1 MAWKYPQFDIK
12 SGYVVDIDPI
22 NDNLLGVANEV
33 SGGLNEHN
41 FNAEEDPD
49 GVLTRANLK
58 TGAVFRILTT
68 STATTNVPP
77 HRSDWLKIKPVD
89 TWQVYDSDG
98 ARLSFVSRGSTAWLC
113 ASFQIIATD
122 DLTVSKPLSE
132 TQKGFGF
139 LVALKLDGVVIHD
152 SMLGSGDPQGEFYRG
167 FENRAGM
174 RKTDVDKA
182 TQNTAYGGGG
192 ICGARLP
199 VTVDAI
205 VDIPPGEHVVE
216 ICVKSIRGHNWSGG
230 NGTPGNAAS
239 ENDCFIASRELFVL
253 EMRR

>member
-33 SGGLNEHN
+33 CGGLNEHN
-41 FNAEEDPD
+41 FNAEEDP
-49 GVLTRANLK
+49 GGLLTRDNMK
-58 TGAVFRILTT
+58 TGAVFRVLTT
-68 STATTNVPP
+68 SKATSNELPAQ
-77 HRSDWLKIKPVD
+77 SDWLKIKPVD
-89 TWQVYDSDG
+89 TWQSYEENG

-113 ASFQIIATD
+113 ASFQIIATAIGR
-122 DLTVSKPLSE
+122 LTPLE
-132 TQKGFGF
+132 KTQKGFGF

-152 SMLGSGDPQGEFYRG
+152 ALLGSGDPQGEFYRG

-174 RKTDVDKA
+174 RKTGVDKA
-182 TQNTAYGGGG
+182 TQCTAYGGGG

-199 VTVDAI
+199 VTVDAV
-205 VDIPPGEHVVE
+205 VDLPPGEHVVE
-216 ICVKSIRGHNWSGG
+216 ICVKSIQGHNWSR
-230 NGTPGNAAS
+230 GTGASGDADS